1 MPACCSPGAPAAG
14 VFTSTG
20 LSLPS
25 ELPVQLR
32 KQCICLDRGLRGFV
46 AVGPADLCLLMWCP
60 ALSPGI
66 GGSLLHSLTRAAS
79 CQPGNI
85 SKTRLGICKRVH
97 LEIAGSQAWR
107 VAHAVA
113 LRVTASGFQGD
124 GSCSGA
130 GPLLVLSPCCWVP
143 PWGPPAGCVHCG
155 PSCTAERAWKVR
167 QLCWRPV
174 MNTPFWKLP
183 GPLGCVS

>member
-1 MPACCSPGAPAAG
+1 M
-14 VFTSTG
+14 
-20 LSLPS
+20 
-25 ELPVQLR
+25 QLR
-32 KQCICLDRGLRGFV
+32 KQCICLDRGLQGFV

-66 GGSLLHSLTRAAS
+66 GGGLLHSLTRAAS

-143 PWGPPAGCVHCG
+143 TLGSPSRLRALRAFLHGRAGMEGEAAVLEAYDEHALLEA
-155 PSCTAERAWKVR
+155 SR
-167 QLCWRPV
+167 
-174 MNTPFWKLP
+174 
-183 GPLGCVS
+183 